1 MPQHALSTQP
11 LGARIVL
18 WRAPESE
25 GVRGDVG
32 RFFPAREV
40 DGLSE
45 ARRREHSAVVEAVR
59 TLLGHDQWHLE
70 HDADGKPWLREA
82 DETDG
87 ADGAGRSEPGAG
99 LGDGRRALSLSHC
112 AVGDEVWVAAAMWD
126 DGRATCGID
135 LVLTDDARVVR
146 VAPRVMSPD
155 ERNRWEGREAWA
167 WAAKEAMFKGHGP
180 ALEFQRDA
188 LLDEVTENEN
198 GTGGRLAG
206 RVRGATWRGGWSVEV
221 GRLLVV
227 WAE

>member
-1 MPQHALSTQP
+1 MEVEAKPPSFVPMPQHALSTQP

-40 DGLSE
+40 EALSE
-45 ARRREHSAVVEAVR
+45 VRRREHSAVVEAVR
-59 TLLGHDQWHLE
+59 TLLGNDQWHLE
-70 HDADGKPWLREA
+70 HDADGKPWLCEA
-82 DETDG
+82 DGT
-87 ADGAGRSEPGAG
+87 
-99 LGDGRRALSLSHC
+99 RRALSLSHC
-112 AVGDEVWVAAAMWD
+112 TVGDEIWVAAAMWD
-126 DGRATCGID
+126 DDRATGGID

-155 ERNRWEGREAWA
+155 ERNRWAGREAWA
-167 WAAKEAMFKGHGP
+167 WATKEAMFKGHGP
-180 ALEFQRDA
+180 ALEFQRDT
-188 LLDEVTENEN
+188 LLDEVTENES
-198 GTGGRLAG
+198 GTGGRIAG
-206 RVRGATWRGGWSVEV
+206 RVRGTQWRGGWSVEV

>member
-1 MPQHALSTQP
+1 VA
-11 LGARIVL
+11 
-18 WRAPESE
+18 
-25 GVRGDVG
+25 

-40 DGLSE
+40 QGLSE

-82 DETDG
+82 DGT
-87 ADGAGRSEPGAG
+87 
-99 LGDGRRALSLSHC
+99 RRALSLSHC
-112 AVGDEVWVAAAMWD
+112 TVGDEVWVAAAMWD
-126 DGRATCGID
+126 DDRATGGID
-135 LVLTDDARVVR
+135 LVLTDDERVVR

-155 ERNRWEGREAWA
+155 ERNRWAGREAWA

-188 LLDEVTENEN
+188 LLNEVAENN
-198 GTGGRLAG
+198 SGTGGRLAG
-206 RVRGATWRGGWSVEV
+206 RVRGAQWRGGWSVEA

>member
-25 GVRGDVG
+25 GIRGDLG

-40 DGLSE
+40 EGLSE
-45 ARRREHSAVVEAVR
+45 ARRREHGAVVEAVR
-59 TLLGHDQWHLE
+59 TLLGHDQWQLE

-82 DETDG
+82 DGTGGSEIGLG
-87 ADGAGRSEPGAG
+87 ADEA
-99 LGDGRRALSLSHC
+99 RRALSLSHC
-112 AVGDEVWVAAAMWD
+112 TVGDEVWVAAAMWD
-126 DGRATCGID
+126 DDRATGGID
-135 LVLTDDARVVR
+135 LVLTDDERFVR
-146 VAPRVMSPD
+146 VAPRVMSLD
-155 ERNRWEGREAWA
+155 ERNRWAGREAWA
-167 WAAKEAMFKGHGP
+167 WATKEAMFKGHGP
-180 ALEFQRDA
+180 ALEFQRDT
-188 LLDEVTENEN
+188 LLDEVTENES

-206 RVRGATWRGGWSVEV
+206 RVRGAAWRGGWSVEA

>member
-32 RFFPAREV
+32 RFFPARDLE
-40 DGLSE
+40 GLSE

-70 HDADGKPWLREA
+70 HDADGKPWLRES
-82 DETDG
+82 DG
-87 ADGAGRSEPGAG
+87 TGGPEPSSGSGRA
-99 LGDGRRALSLSHC
+99 RRALSLSHC

-126 DGRATCGID
+126 DDRVTGGID
-135 LVLTDDARVVR
+135 LVLTDDERVVR

-155 ERNRWEGREAWA
+155 ERDRWAGREAWA

-188 LLDEVTENEN
+188 LLDEVTENES

-206 RVRGATWRGGWSVEV
+206 RVRGAAWRGGWSVEA

>member
-32 RFFPAREV
+32 RFFPARALE
-40 DGLSE
+40 GLSE
-45 ARRREHSAVVEAVR
+45 VRRREHSAVVEAVR

-70 HDADGKPWLREA
+70 HDADGKPWLRES
-82 DETDG
+82 DG
-87 ADGAGRSEPGAG
+87 T
-99 LGDGRRALSLSHC
+99 RRALSLSHC

-126 DGRATCGID
+126 DDRATGGID

-155 ERNRWEGREAWA
+155 ERNRWAGREAWA
-167 WAAKEAMFKGHGP
+167 WATKEAMFKGHGP

-188 LLDEVTENEN
+188 LLDEVTEIES

-206 RVRGATWRGGWSVEV
+206 RVRGEAWRGGWSVEV

-227 WAE
+227 WTE